1 MANKKT
7 PVKATPIKSNQPPKR
22 NASRV
27 KAMVAVV
34 KSVRKKNA

>member
-1 MANKKT
+1 MANKKA
-7 PVKATPIKSNQPPKR
+7 PAKATPTKSSQPPKR

-34 KSVRKKNA
+34 KSARKKNV